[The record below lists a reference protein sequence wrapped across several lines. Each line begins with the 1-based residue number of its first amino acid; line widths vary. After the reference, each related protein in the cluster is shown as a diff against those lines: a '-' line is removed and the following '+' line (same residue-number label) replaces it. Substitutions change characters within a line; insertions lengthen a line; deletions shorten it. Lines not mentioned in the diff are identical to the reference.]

1 MFVTG
6 AIYGDLPE
14 CVGVAPPGRA
24 HSDLS
29 AILCDPSKELD
40 LPNITM
46 VFAIMEGGK
55 AFVKKMRREA
65 EQVRG
70 LGGGRWSAIATG
82 HGSYMF

>member
-1 MFVTG
+1 M
-6 AIYGDLPE
+6 
-14 CVGVAPPGRA
+14 
-24 HSDLS
+24 
-29 AILCDPSKELD
+29 CDPSKELD

-70 LGGGRWSAIATG
+70 SGVSRGTSTVRGNL
-82 HGSYMF
+82 